1 LASIRQSCCTPSAS
15 IRKSCSLFSALFLF
29 LPLQLP
35 SQAQTNGDNKL
46 TIPNL
51 ERIPARDWAVDA
63 SAKTLENLHHTGSY
77 IRYRVHIVD
86 SKGDRVRDTIESR
99 EGIVA
104 RLILKDGKPLTPE
117 QDQAE
122 RERLNDMLA
131 NPDAFAKHAKGDE
144 SGKKIAD
151 ALIRLMPD
159 AMIYSYVPGQPQTG
173 KNPGIT
179 EVVLDFEPNPNFHPP
194 STTAEALTGLKGR
207 AWIDP
212 KSKQILHMEG
222 SVFKS
227 INVGWGMLAHV
238 YPGGKLVYDQVDVGN
253 GRWVYSHFTDRISV
267 RALMVKSLNISTDVD
282 SSAYQTIQPMSYQE
296 AVRLLLNTPLPTK

>member
-1 LASIRQSCCTPSAS
+1 M
-15 IRKSCSLFSALFLF
+15 
-29 LPLQLP
+29 
-35 SQAQTNGDNKL
+35 
-46 TIPNL
+46 
-51 ERIPARDWAVDA
+51 
-63 SAKTLENLHHTGSY
+63 
-77 IRYRVHIVD
+77 D

-99 EGIVA
+99 DGIVA

-117 QDQAE
+117 EDQAE

-131 NPDAFAKHAKGDE
+131 HPDAFAKHAKGDE

-207 AWIDP
+207 AWIDA
-212 KSKQILHMEG
+212 KSKQIIHMEG
-222 SVFKS
+222 TVFKS
-227 INVGWGMLAHV
+227 VNVGWGMLAHI
-238 YPGGKLVYDQVDVGN
+238 YPGGKLVYDQADVGN

-282 SSAYQTIQPMSYQE
+282 SSAYQIIQPMTYQD
-296 AVRLLLNTPLPTK
+296 AVRLLLSTPLPVK